1 MFQRQTE
8 FYTPEEY
15 LALEEKADY
24 KSEYYN
30 GEIFAMAGGSYNH
43 NVIAGNLYA
52 ALNQF
57 VESKPCTA
65 FTSDMRLFVEEA
77 ELYTYPDVMVV
88 CGRPQFAQNRID
100 TLTNPI
106 VIVEVLSRSTRGY
119 DRGQKFEFYRTIETF
134 EDYVLIDQDRVHIE
148 YFHKLADGRWILAV
162 FNTLEATLTIES
174 IDFEI
179 PLSRI
184 YHKVDW
190 SAT

>member
-8 FYTPEEY
+8 YCSPEEY

-57 VESKPCTA
+57 VESKACTA
-65 FTSDMRLFVEEA
+65 FTSDMRLLVEEA

-88 CGRPQFAQNRID
+88 CGRPQFVKNRID
-100 TLTNPI
+100 TITNPI

-134 EDYVLIDQDRVHIE
+134 EDYVLIDQDRVQIE